1 MTLAHPRA
9 LDPEQQEA
17 LELFRSGSRFLLV
30 GHVRPDGDCIG
41 GEAALA
47 RGLSLAGK
55 HAVILNPDPPESTFD
70 YLVEHVPFRAYAGG
84 ALPDHDVCVLLDFNE
99 LSRCGDMARPIAA
112 ASSKKVVIDHH
123 PHHGKAWWDARFV
136 DVRASATGL
145 LVHRLLERLGV
156 EIDRVTATAVF
167 TSLVTDTGWFRYS
180 NTDAETLALA
190 SRLVQR
196 GVDPSELFR
205 SLFQRRPPDEP
216 LALAG
221 ILSRLEYF
229 ANGRLAVVDQP
240 LSGVAHVLEDGD
252 PLLDILRSVGPVE
265 VVLYVREV
273 EPGKVKLSARSK
285 STYDVNALAR
295 RFGGGGHVKA
305 AGATIEGP
313 LAEVKRRLVAAA
325 LEAFDA
331 PAASASVRGKP
342 ASS

>member
-1 MTLAHPRA
+1 MTLAQPRA
-9 LDPEQQEA
+9 LDPEQEEA
-17 LELFRSGSRFLLV
+17 LDLFRSCSRVLLV

-47 RGLSLAGK
+47 RGLTLAGK
-55 HAVILNPDPPESTFD
+55 EAVILNPDPPEAIFD
-70 YLVEHVPFRAYAGG
+70 YLVKHVPFRAYSGG

-99 LSRCGDMARPIAA
+99 LSRCGDLADPIAKA
-112 ASSKKVVIDHH
+112 RSKKVVIDHH
-123 PHHGKAWWDARFV
+123 PHQGKSWWDARFV
-136 DVRASATGL
+136 DVSASATGL
-145 LVHRLLERLGV
+145 LVHRILERLGI
-156 EIDRVTATAVF
+156 EIDRVAATAIF

-196 GVDPSELFR
+196 GVEPSELFR
-205 SLFQRRPPDEP
+205 ALYQRRPANEP

-221 ILSRLEYF
+221 VLSRLEYF
-229 ANGRLAVVDQP
+229 GDGRLAVVDQP

-265 VVLYVREV
+265 VVLYLREI

-285 STYDVNALAR
+285 SGFDVNALAR

-305 AGATIEGP
+305 AGATIDGP
-313 LAEVKRRLVAAA
+313 LAEVKKRLVAAA
-325 LEAFDA
+325 LEALDTS
-331 PAASASVRGKP
+331 AARARGKP

>member
-1 MTLAHPRA
+1 MTLAKPRA
-9 LDPEQQEA
+9 LDPEQEEA
-17 LELFRSGSRFLLV
+17 LDLFRSCSRFLLV

-47 RGLSLAGK
+47 RGLTLAGK
-55 HAVILNPDPPESTFD
+55 EAVILNPDPPEAIFD
-70 YLVEHVPFRAYAGG
+70 YLVEHVPFRAYSGG

-99 LSRCGDMARPIAA
+99 LSRCGDMADPIARA
-112 ASSKKVVIDHH
+112 PSKKVVIDHH
-123 PHHGKAWWDARFV
+123 PHQGKPWWDARFV
-136 DVRASATGL
+136 DVSASATGL
-145 LVHRLLERLGV
+145 LVHRILELLGI
-156 EIDRVTATAVF
+156 EIDRVAATAIF

-190 SRLVQR
+190 ARLVQR
-196 GVDPSELFR
+196 GVKPSELFR
-205 SLFQRRPPDEP
+205 ALFQRRPPDEP

-221 ILSRLEYF
+221 VLSRLEYF
-229 ANGRLAVVDQP
+229 AAGRLAVVDQP

-265 VVLYVREV
+265 VVLYLREV

-285 STYDVNALAR
+285 SAFDVNALAR

-305 AGATIEGP
+305 AGATIDGP
-313 LAEVKRRLVAAA
+313 LAEVKKRLVAAA
-325 LEAFDA
+325 LEALD
-331 PAASASVRGKP
+331 ASAARARGRS